1 MNTNNEGWNTEQFQQ
16 LRLEKIG
23 INIGSWGWSM
33 EEKEATVHKALIL
46 WKQKMISEEYLYI
59 HGIYLQPIY
68 NVYNWERK
76 RNYSILGLELFY

>member
-1 MNTNNEGWNTEQFQQ
+1 
-16 LRLEKIG
+16 
-23 INIGSWGWSM
+23 M

-76 RNYSILGLELFY
+76 RNYSILGLELLY